1 MGGTSADF
9 CAAIALVD
17 FWSDCD
23 SLDGRYCWKRG
34 SKHLVTDFT
43 QFDWLSAGH
52 CLELVDLKGFL
63 AEYGAAPNFYHGF
76 TI

>member
-1 MGGTSADF
+1 MGGAPADF

-23 SLDGRYCWKRG
+23 PLDGRYCWKCG
-34 SKHLVTDFT
+34 SKHLVTDST
-43 QFDWLSAGH
+43 QSDQFSPGH
-52 CLELVDLKGFL
+52 CLELVDLKAGL
-63 AEYGAAPNFYHGF
+63 GEYRAASNFNHGF